1 MPFVAAPRKR
11 QRPENQ
17 WRTSRNG
24 ARTRL
29 TPGAMVRPLVARARS
44 RYHPASPAPRGTGLV
59 RSRRVPAS
67 EGRDDPARSRGPAD
81 RAYWD
86 VPMASVRSAA
96 PGRSSP
102 GAQRGAFTILRS
114 LEPAPGRLLL
124 PFTAFATAAMR
135 RSIAIIAPRRDT
147 APSGLRDESAVAMMR
162 VRPCRA
168 SPRTGRDASGAGGR
182 RAGRGAETARSRRPR
197 RVRLAS
203 VPAPR
208 GRCLCRG
215 QACRPRPRP
224 DSGRDCPSPPPR
236 PARTGRRSCEESGCH
251 PA

>member
-1 MPFVAAPRKR
+1 MVRPFVA
-11 QRPENQ
+11 
-17 WRTSRNG
+17 RTG
-24 ARTRL
+24 
-29 TPGAMVRPLVARARS
+29 S
-44 RYHPASPAPRGTGLV
+44 RYHPVSPAPRGTGLV
-59 RSRRVPAS
+59 RSRRVPAN
-67 EGRDDPARSRGPAD
+67 EGRDDPARSRGPAG

-86 VPMASVRSAA
+86 VPKASVRSAA

-114 LEPAPGRLLL
+114 LVPAPGRLLL
-124 PFTAFATAAMR
+124 PFTAFAIAASR

-147 APSGLRDESAVAMMR
+147 APSGLPARRKRRRHDARSTLSRIAPDM
-162 VRPCRA
+162 
-168 SPRTGRDASGAGGR
+168 SGRIRCPGGGAR
-182 RAGRGAETARSRRPR
+182 RGAETARSRGPC
-197 RVRLAS
+197 RVRFAS